1 MNLKDKLTWLPGNL
15 EAGMYDEAARE
26 GKGFAQWLEDNKA
39 KTVETPYAGMS
50 QFEVEMTRRALKAAG
65 QPIPMTAFEEAIA
78 ACDIKAFG
86 IRTDAVGKF
95 FQNSVSTVLMPEFI
109 SNRIYAGLIK
119 ESLVPRLIA
128 DDQIVNTSD
137 FRKLYIND
145 SDRELQLSNVS
156 KAAEFSETTITVG
169 DRSLKLSKFG
179 RYLNVAYEDIDMV
192 PASFFNVALDRIGM
206 QIGVDETDAAID
218 VAVNGDYGAG
228 SSNAASTYNPT
239 TSGSLVTT
247 DVITLATKLPTP
259 YKANIL
265 IGRKAQL
272 VSYYSV
278 LADFDNPT
286 ATWGFMGIMLPEVHE
301 WDRSVLTSDY
311 LLILDNR
318 YALGRVST
326 GAVMVETESIIRKQI
341 KGTAVSY
348 RAGFHKIDDS
358 AFYVLD
364 DTT

>member
-1 MNLKDKLTWLPGNL
+1 MNFKEKLTWLPGNL
-15 EAGMYDEAARE
+15 EEGMYQEAGRD
-26 GKGFAQWLEDNKA
+26 GKTFSMWLEDHKA
-39 KTVETPYAGMS
+39 KSGAETPYFGMT
-50 QFEVEMTRRALKAAG
+50 QLEVETLRKQMKKAN
-65 QPIPMTAFEEAIA
+65 QPIPATAFEEALMVA
-78 ACDIKAFG
+78 DIKAFG
-86 IRTDAVGKF
+86 QRTDYVGKF
-95 FQNSVSTVLMPEFI
+95 FQNAASTTLMPEYI
-109 SNRIYAGLIK
+109 ANRVYAGMIK

-128 DDQIVNTSD
+128 DDQTITTNDFKKVYISD
-137 FRKLYIND
+137 A
-145 SDRELQLSNVS
+145 DRQRQLQNVA
-156 KAAEFSETTITVG
+156 KATEFPETTITVA
-169 DRSLKLSKFG
+169 DRSTKLSKFG

-192 PASFFNVALDRIGM
+192 PLSMFNVALERIGM

-218 VAVNGDYGAG
+218 VAVNGDGN
-228 SSNAASTYNPT
+228 SNSASTYNPT

-265 IGRKAQL
+265 VGRKAQL
-272 VSYYSV
+272 VSYYGV

-318 YALGRVST
+318 FALGRVST
-326 GAVMVETESIIRKQI
+326 GSVMTESENIIRKQI

-348 RAGFHKIDDS
+348 RSAFHKIDND

-364 DTT
+364 VTA

>member
-15 EAGMYDEAARE
+15 EVGMYDEAARE
-26 GKGFAQWLEDNKA
+26 GKGFSEWLEDQKA
-39 KTVETPYAGMS
+39 KQTEHDPYAGMT
-50 QFEVEMTRRALKAAG
+50 QFEVEMTRRDMKAAG
-65 QPIPMTAFEEAIA
+65 KSIPATAYEEALA

-86 IRTDAVGKF
+86 RRTDNVGKF
-95 FQNSVSTVLMPEFI
+95 FQNAVSTVLMPEYL
-109 SNRIYAGLIK
+109 SNRVFAGLIK

-128 DDQIVNTSD
+128 DDQVINTND
-137 FRKLYIND
+137 FRKIYI
-145 SDRELQLSNVS
+145 SDTDAQRQLAITA
-156 KAAEFSETTITVG
+156 KAAELPETTITVA

-192 PASFFNVALDRIGM
+192 PLSMFNLTLDRIGM
-206 QIGVDETDAAID
+206 QIGVDETDFAID
-218 VAVNGDYGAG
+218 VAVNGDGN
-228 SSNAASTYNPT
+228 SNAASTYNPT

-247 DVITLATKLPTP
+247 DVITLATKLATP

-265 IGRKAQL
+265 VGRKAQL

-326 GAVMVETESIIRKQI
+326 GAVMVETENIIRKQI

-348 RAGFHKIDDS
+348 RAGFHKIDNS

-364 DTT
+364 VTT